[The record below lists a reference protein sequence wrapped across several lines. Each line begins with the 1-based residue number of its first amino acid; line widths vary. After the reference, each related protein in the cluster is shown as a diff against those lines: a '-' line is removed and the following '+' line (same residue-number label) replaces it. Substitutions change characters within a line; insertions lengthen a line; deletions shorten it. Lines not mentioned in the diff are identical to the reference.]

1 MTTVREIMSTHL
13 VTVEPTMTLMEAAVV
28 MATSEVGSTL
38 VLHEE
43 RIVGIFTERDILRA
57 LAHHRVADEARVAG
71 VERWMTPDPVTIDP
85 DATLGEALDLMLS
98 GGFRHLPVM
107 DDDLLIGVISMRDLA
122 QRTAKTP

>member
-107 DDDLLIGVISMRDLA
+107 DDDLLVGVISMRDLA

>member
-13 VTVEPTMTLMEAAVV
+13 VTVEPTLTLMEAAVV

-98 GGFRHLPVM
+98 GGFRHLPVV
-107 DDDLLIGVISMRDLA
+107 DDDLLVGVISMRDLA

>member
-38 VLHEE
+38 VLQEG

-57 LAHHRVADEARVAG
+57 LAHHRIADEARVAG

-98 GGFRHLPVM
+98 GGFRHLPVV
-107 DDDLLIGVISMRDLA
+107 DDDRLVGVISMRDLA
-122 QRTAKTP
+122 QRTAKAP